1 MGRIAAPFG
10 IRGWVKVAPW
20 SEDPATLL
28 AHAVWYLREPDATA
42 PDARASWRAVEVVS
56 ARPHANVLVAELRG
70 VASREAA
77 AALRGHEIGLPR
89 EALSAPAGNEYFW
102 TDLEGLEVVNRAGV
116 ILGRVTA
123 VTSNGAHAI
132 LRVAGEDRVA
142 ERLIPFVP
150 AYIDRVDA
158 ERRRIDVDWEPD
170 F

>member
-1 MGRIAAPFG
+1 VPAGADQRFARQPDFVGRAGGRRLLPRDAPARNLGAALFACGPRATTPRADGERAAATRMCWRRIAG
-10 IRGWVKVAPW
+10 
-20 SEDPATLL
+20 S
-28 AHAVWYLREPDATA
+28 
-42 PDARASWRAVEVVS
+42 
-56 ARPHANVLVAELRG
+56 
-70 VASREAA
+70 VASREAGARGAARPRNRA
-77 AALRGHEIGLPR
+77 AAR
-89 EALSAPAGNEYFW
+89 SAVGTGRQRVLLDRP
-102 TDLEGLEVVNRAGV
+102 EGLEVVNRGGV

-132 LRVAGEDRVA
+132 LRIAGDDRVA

>member
-1 MGRIAAPFG
+1 MGRIAAPYG

-28 AHAVWYLREPDATA
+28 AHAVWYLREPGATA
-42 PDARASWRAVEVVS
+42 DWRAVDVLR

-70 VASREAA
+70 VESREAA
-77 AALRGHEIGLPR
+77 ATLRGCEIGLPR
-89 EALSAPAGNEYFW
+89 EALPAPARNEYFW
-102 TDLEGLEVVNRAGV
+102 TDLEGLEVINRSGAN
-116 ILGRVTA
+116 LGRVIA

-132 LRVAGEDRVA
+132 LRVAGGDRA
-142 ERLIPFVP
+142 TERLIPFVS

-158 ERRRIDVDWEPD
+158 DGRRIDVDWEPD

>member
-28 AHAVWYLREPDATA
+28 AHAVWYLREPDAAAT
-42 PDARASWRAVEVVS
+42 WRAVEVVS

-89 EALSAPAGNEYFW
+89 QALSAPARNEYFW
-102 TDLEGLEVVNRAGV
+102 TDLEGLEVVNRAGAN
-116 ILGRVTA
+116 LGRVTA

-132 LRVAGEDRVA
+132 LRVAGRDRVA

>member
-1 MGRIAAPFG
+1 MGRIAAPYG

-28 AHAVWYLREPDATA
+28 AYAVWYLREPGATA
-42 PDARASWRAVEVVS
+42 NWRAVDVVS
-56 ARPHANVLVAELRG
+56 ARTHANVLVAELRG
-70 VASREAA
+70 VVSREAA
-77 AALRGHEIGLPR
+77 AALRGYEIGLPR
-89 EALSAPAGNEYFW
+89 EALSAPARNEYFW
-102 TDLEGLEVVNRAGV
+102 TDLEGLEVINRNGAN
-116 ILGRVTA
+116 LGRVIA

-132 LRVAGEDRVA
+132 LRVAGGDRVA

-158 ERRRIDVDWEPD
+158 DGRRIDVDWEPD